1 MPLIQP
7 FNISLNMAANAENGR
22 RIAINIS
29 PIDTIISYSD
39 IKFAL
44 QAYESW
50 KPLLDDFKTEP
61 ATAALAQAKKEEA
74 ANAEEKHVEEINE
87 IPIPPGGL
95 EKGQRVILAVETKD
109 DEEAEREQ
117 LAKQVLA
124 PPSENKV
131 TMTVRRLNQ

>member
-7 FNISLNMAANAENGR
+7 FNISLNMAATTENGR

-50 KPLLDDFKTEP
+50 KPLLDDFKAAP
-61 ATAALAQAKKEEA
+61 ATAALAEAKKEEA
-74 ANAEEKHVEEINE
+74 EKKIEEITE

-95 EKGQRVILAVETKD
+95 EKDQRVIMTVETKD
-109 DEEAEREQ
+109 DELAERE
-117 LAKQVLA
+117 LLTKQGLA
-124 PPSENKV
+124 PPNENKV
-131 TMTVRRLNQ
+131 AMTVRCSY